1 MRGRRAA
8 TASLRRRPLTVLSP
22 PDPSTENLD
31 LAVFTLLEY
40 SRLAGGLKKIQ
51 LCCYVDGE
59 KNVVYKGVANSKCHM
74 LRLRFVCMA
83 RTQVVS
89 AIDDRHSISAVYQY
103 LLFHPTE

>member
-59 KNVVYKGVANSKCHM
+59 KNVVYGVTKELQIANVTCCG
-74 LRLRFVCMA
+74 LDL
-83 RTQVVS
+83 S
-89 AIDDRHSISAVYQY
+89 AW
-103 LLFHPTE
+103 LGPK